1 MAKHATKHNFI
12 LSDLAQSH
20 QMTYEIF
27 LTLAGFTL
35 GTVITP
41 GPNNLMLMAS
51 GANFGFR
58 RTIPHML
65 GVGLGFPMMVVP
77 VGLGVMQ
84 LFDLY
89 PPLVRV
95 METMSVVY
103 MLWLAWKVANAA
115 APGEAEAGGT
125 PMTFLQAAAFQW
137 VNPKAWA
144 MALGAITLYAT
155 DRTLGAILWVAGTYV
170 MMGCISTT
178 TWTVLGQQLRRF
190 LTNPVRLRLFNG
202 VMAALLVGSLVAAL
216 LLK

>member
-1 MAKHATKHNFI
+1 
-12 LSDLAQSH
+12 
-20 QMTYEIF
+20 MTYELF
-27 LTLAGFTL
+27 LALAGFAF

-65 GVGLGFPMMVVP
+65 GVGLGFPLMILP

-84 LFDLY
+84 LFDLI
-89 PPLVRV
+89 PQLAVV
-95 METMSVVY
+95 MTVASVAY
-103 MLWLAWKVANAA
+103 MLWLAWKLANAA
-115 APGEAEAGGT
+115 APGEGQTGGA
-125 PMTFLQAAAFQW
+125 PLTFLQATAFQW

-155 DRTLGAILWVAGTYV
+155 DRSLGAILWVCGTYV

-178 TWTVLGQQLRRF
+178 TWTVLGVQIRKI
-190 LTNPVRLRLFNG
+190 LTNPTRLRLFNWS
-202 VMAALLVGSLVAAL
+202 MAALLVASLLAAI